1 MDHYQT
7 LGLRRSATKKEIKEA
22 FRRCALKFHPD
33 RHSLSPPAVRDQAVL
48 SFKQVSE
55 AYEILIDDRRR
66 AEYDF
71 AGGRRPEGFGGR
83 RAAHTSAHRGYGY
96 GGAARNSRP
105 AFDWEFLFRYLT
117 SRRFLLNV
125 ALASALLGGA
135 VVVERSGDAIWRM
148 NNSGKSFEEAMESLE
163 KAKVRREEG

>member
-7 LGLRRSATKKEIKEA
+7 LGLRRSATKEEIKEA

-48 SFKQVSE
+48 RFQQVSE
-55 AYEILIDDRRR
+55 AYEVLIDDRRR

-71 AGGRRPEGFGGR
+71 AGGRTAGGFGAR
-83 RAAHTSAHRGYGY
+83 RAAHTSAHGGYGY
-96 GGAARNSRP
+96 GGAAAGNSRP

-117 SRRFLLNV
+117 SRRFLLNI
-125 ALASALLGGA
+125 ALA
-135 VVVERSGDAIWRM
+135 R
-148 NNSGKSFEEAMESLE
+148 
-163 KAKVRREEG
+163 